1 MRTAAETVRDHP
13 GLQFSFYLETVRL
26 YRCFFFHIYVKEINC
41 RRSVKGEDMKKRRW
55 ICMFLL
61 LQVLWCSMTG
71 MAVYGMEPDIPVS
84 AVVSG
89 QAQAVSIQAPSAVLM
104 EASTGKLLFEK
115 DADEKRSPA
124 SVTKVMTLLLIFDA
138 LKAGKI
144 QMTDQVTTSA
154 YAKSMGGSQVF
165 LEEGETQTVET
176 LIKCIVIA
184 SGNDASVAMAEY
196 ISGTEE
202 AFVQQMNERAE
213 GLGMTKTHFVDCC
226 GLTEDP
232 SHVTTARDIALMSR
246 ELIDQ
251 YPQIHNYSTIW
262 MENITHV
269 TKQGTKEFGLSN
281 TNKLLRMATNFK
293 VTGLKTGSTSL
304 AKYCLSATA
313 EKDGVRL
320 IASIM
325 AAPDFKARF
334 ADAQTL
340 LNYGFSVCR
349 KYEDRDWESLKKAV
363 KVKRGETDQVEAVQE
378 QGFSYV
384 DVSGTDLSGIEKKV
398 LPDNSLEAPVK
409 KGQKAGKVQYLLGG
423 KTIGEVDLVTT
434 EEVPAMSLKKAIEDV
449 LDSFSL

>member
-1 MRTAAETVRDHP
+1 MRTAAETVRDNP
-13 GLQFSFYLETVRL
+13 ALQFSSSFAPVRL

-165 LEEGETQTVET
+165 LEEGEVQTVET

-202 AFVQQMNERAE
+202 AFVEEMNKRAE
-213 GLGMTKTHFVDCC
+213 GLGMTNTHFSDCC

-232 SHVTTARDIALMSR
+232 DHLTTARDIALMTR
-246 ELIDQ
+246 ELINC
-251 YPQIHNYSTIW
+251 YPEIHNYSTIW
-262 MENITHV
+262 MENIVHT
-269 TKQGTKEFGLSN
+269 TARGDFEFGLSN
-281 TNKLLRMATNFK
+281 TNKLIKWYEGA
-293 VTGLKTGSTSL
+293 TGLKTGSTGKAL
-304 AKYCLSATA
+304 YCLSGTA
-313 EKDGVRL
+313 ERNGLHLIGVV
-320 IASIM
+320 M
-325 AAPDFKARF
+325 AAPDFKLRF
-334 ADAQTL
+334 QGTMKL
-340 LNYGFSVCR
+340 LDYGFANYSAEKGLPAGKEMGRIPVTKGMKASVSAVVQ
-349 KYEDRDWESLKKAV
+349 EEISILLKKDIGGEWETKAELLPAMDAPV
-363 KVKRGETDQVEAVQE
+363 AAGEKVVELIYLLHGKEVGRTDLITAEAV
-378 QGFSYV
+378 
-384 DVSGTDLSGIEKKV
+384 EKANINTM
-398 LPDNSLEAPVK
+398 LQRMLR
-409 KGQKAGKVQYLLGG
+409 QW
-423 KTIGEVDLVTT
+423 
-434 EEVPAMSLKKAIEDV
+434 
-449 LDSFSL
+449 F